1 MTNIFSYHTCLGNTW
16 LAEEDGY
23 ITHLFLHRESIPL
36 KEAFYKETPSLKE
49 AHKQLEEYLKGMRK
63 DFVLQLKPHGTPFQI
78 KVWYALLNI
87 PYGQTASYQDV
98 AIAVGN
104 ERAARAVG
112 SANSLNPLPIFFPCH
127 RVIGKN
133 GSMVGYS
140 EGLNFK
146 IKLLK
151 LETPK

>member
-1 MTNIFSYHTCLGNTW
+1 MANIFSYHTCLGNTW
-16 LAEEDGY
+16 LAEEEGY
-23 ITHLFLHRESIPL
+23 ITHLFLHGEEMPIKEACYEETPTL
-36 KEAFYKETPSLKE
+36 KEAYKQLKE
-49 AHKQLEEYLKGMRK
+49 YLEGARH
-63 DFVLQLKPHGTPFQI
+63 DFALPFRPQGTPFQI

-104 ERAARAVG
+104 DRAARAVG
-112 SANSLNPLPIFFPCH
+112 SANRLNPLPIFFPCH
-127 RVIGKN
+127 RVIGKD

-146 IKLLK
+146 TKLLE
-151 LETPK
+151 LESK